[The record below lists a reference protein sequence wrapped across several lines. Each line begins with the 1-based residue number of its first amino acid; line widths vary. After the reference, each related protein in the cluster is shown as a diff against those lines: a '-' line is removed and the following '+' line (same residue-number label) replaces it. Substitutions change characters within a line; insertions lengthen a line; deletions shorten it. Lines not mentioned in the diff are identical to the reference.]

1 MVSEIFYIFAVKK
14 NILKVMESII
24 SLLIWALMALWCK
37 KIAEDNHRDTTI
49 AIILGILFGI
59 FAVIGYYIAGE
70 KKETTDPK
78 A

>member
-1 MVSEIFYIFAVKK
+1 
-14 NILKVMESII
+14 MESII

-37 KIAEDNHRDTTI
+37 KIAENNHRDTTI

-70 KKETTDPK
+70 KKESADPK

>member
-14 NILKVMESII
+14 NIVKIMESII